1 MVLRVT
7 SVLVCLTIFA
17 FTSAAS
23 FATAGGPPCYPEP
36 SCAPPPYQCA
46 PPSCGPRP
54 CGPVP
59 PFALCAGILNSCRN
73 VCGTIIG
80 IPAAVM
86 GGLLAPGPGPAPWCR
101 PACPP
106 PACGPV
112 RWTPPVCGPSTCAP
126 PMCGPAPCPP
136 PGRITKCRPAAYVPR
151 RPARLRGAAELPI
164 PEGAYVPASMH
175 VPSPGQPG
183 SRAAIEGLAD
193 MPAKLISGVFR
204 VANPYGR

>member
-1 MVLRVT
+1 MVLRAT
-7 SVLVCLTIFA
+7 SVLVCLTVLA

-46 PPSCGPRP
+46 PPSCAPQP

-80 IPAAVM
+80 IPAAIM
-86 GGLLAPGPGPAPWCR
+86 GGLLAPGPAAPWCR
-101 PACPP
+101 PPACPP

-112 RWTPPVCGPSTCAP
+112 KWAP
-126 PMCGPAPCPP
+126 PMGGPAACGPAPCPP
-136 PGRITKCRPAAYVPR
+136 PSRITKCRRASYEPR
-151 RPARLRGAAELPI
+151 SSAPPSAVAEAPI
-164 PEGAYVPASMH
+164 QEGSYVPASMY
-175 VPSPGQPG
+175 VPGNARPDLRSG
-183 SRAAIEGLAD
+183 IEGFVDA
-193 MPAKLISGVFR
+193 PAKLVSGVFR
-204 VANPYGR
+204 VANPYSE

>member
-1 MVLRVT
+1 MVLRAT
-7 SVLVCLTIFA
+7 SVLVCLIIFA

-23 FATAGGPPCYPEP
+23 LATAGGPPCYPEP

-46 PPSCGPRP
+46 PPSCAPQP

-80 IPAAVM
+80 IPAAIM

-101 PACPP
+101 P

-112 RWTPPVCGPSTCAP
+112 KWAP
-126 PMCGPAPCPP
+126 PMCGPSACGPALCPP
-136 PGRITKCRPAAYVPR
+136 PARITKCRPAAYVPQAPTR
-151 RPARLRGAAELPI
+151 MRGVAEAPI
-164 PEGAYVPASMH
+164 PEGSYVPASMY
-175 VPSPGQPG
+175 VPGPAQAG
-183 SRAAIEGLAD
+183 SRAAIDGLAD
-193 MPAKLISGVFR
+193 MPAKMVSGVFR
-204 VANPYGR
+204 VANPYSE